1 MNDLKNILRDIGYF
15 GVGAAAVILEVGG
28 KAVKCLVKKG
38 ENTLRENQDTVDDLK
53 RKAKD
58 LGDKVKDAVEKAT
71 KPEEPTVEEPIVE
84 EPVVDEPIA
93 EAPIVEEPIAEA
105 SECLC
110 EPKCDEPARP
120 VAPDVIYHPSEP
132 VPEEAEDENS
142 ING

>member
-28 KAVKCLVKKG
+28 KAVKRLVEKG
-38 ENTLRENQDTVDDLK
+38 EKTLRENQDTVDDLK

-84 EPVVDEPIA
+84 EPTVE
-93 EAPIVEEPIAEA
+93 EPIVEEPIAEA
-105 SECLC
+105 SECPC
-110 EPKCDEPARP
+110 EPKCDEPDRP
-120 VAPDVIYHPSEP
+120 VAPDVIYHTSEP